1 MSVRDGKHPVRR
13 EDDRLKP
20 RPVAVQ
26 ARFMLPGKPGIVAM
40 KAASGDSNFDRMGEF
55 DSRKWWAI
63 QDSNL

>member
-1 MSVRDGKHPVRR
+1 
-13 EDDRLKP
+13 
-20 RPVAVQ
+20 
-26 ARFMLPGKPGIVAM
+26 MLPGKPAIVAM